1 MTARTEAVRRLSEVI
16 KTEMDWSDR
25 SAAQLVNAIADT
37 PGILPADTDPV
48 PPSGRFAG
56 TPLWER
62 GDGVP
67 PVSAGTGAV
76 YEHIVRL
83 DRETELMRL
92 TPDAAEITA
101 RHLIAAAR
109 EARVQAAEAAREA
122 VEQVTP

>member
-48 PPSGRFAG
+48 PASGRFAG

-109 EARVQAAEAAREA
+109 EARVQADEAARAA